1 VTRSRNQ
8 NADGSLI
15 PGGNDGLLLAA
26 IPALSPSGTAAY
38 LLMTGTIVLGFSAR
52 ARISRKR
59 TAA

>member
-8 NADGSLI
+8 NADGSLF
-15 PGGNDGLLLAA
+15 PGGADGLILAA
-26 IPALSPSGTAAY
+26 IPALSPGGTAAY
-38 LLMTGTIVLGFSAR
+38 LLMTATIVLGLSTR